1 VMVEPAA
8 EHSRANLEAMLS
20 ALKKVVEG
28 QP

>member
-1 VMVEPAA
+1 MVEPAA